1 MVHQWF
7 TKTRFIAGQ
16 WMALSIALNIAPD
29 ACAGSLEHR
38 GPLQV
43 HHSCMMILCIL
54 APQII
59 RFMPYSP
66 DKELFVNKLFRWLSG
81 LFGNQKSSSSITQE
95 IANTAPLSE
104 QQIQSIV
111 TNQNPRFDLQQLI
124 SAGGQSVGKQR
135 DLNEDSLLAMTT
147 TMAGNSGNLPFGLY
161 IIADGMGGH
170 QFGEVASNAAIR
182 TVAGYVLR
190 KFHPYLFH
198 VKTDTMDESFQ
209 EIMQAAVT
217 DAQRAIQREAPGSGT
232 TLTAALVVGQQITVA
247 HVGDSRAY
255 FIYPDGR
262 LEPITRDH
270 SLVKRLEELGHIT
283 PDEAANYPHRNVL
296 YRALG
301 QGEILDPDIFT
312 IGFPQPGYLM
322 ICSDGL
328 WGVVA
333 EQDLIKAIIES
344 PNLQRACQN
353 LVSAA
358 NTAGG
363 PDNIS
368 VVLVQLIG

>member
-1 MVHQWF
+1 VDKFFSWLF
-7 TKTRFIAGQ
+7 GKRSAPTKTI
-16 WMALSIALNIAPD
+16 D
-29 ACAGSLEHR
+29 
-38 GPLQV
+38 
-43 HHSCMMILCIL
+43 
-54 APQII
+54 
-59 RFMPYSP
+59 
-66 DKELFVNKLFRWLSG
+66 
-81 LFGNQKSSSSITQE
+81 T
-95 IANTAPLSE
+95 ANTAPLTEE
-104 QQIQSIV
+104 QLKSIV
-111 TNQNPRFDLQQLI
+111 NNQNPHFDLQQLI

-135 DLNEDSLLAMTT
+135 ELNEDSLLTITT

-190 KFHPYLFH
+190 KFHPYLFQ

-209 EIMQAAVT
+209 EIMQAAVSE
-217 DAQRAIQREAPGSGT
+217 AQRSIQREAPGSGT

-255 FIYPDGR
+255 FVYPDGR
-262 LEPITRDH
+262 IEAITRDH
-270 SLVKRLEELGHIT
+270 SLVQRLQELGHIT
-283 PDEAANYPHRNVL
+283 QEEAENYPHRNVL

-301 QGEILDPDIFT
+301 QGEILEPDIFN
-312 IGFPQPGYLM
+312 IGFPQPGILM
-322 ICSDGL
+322 LCSDGL

-333 EQDLIKAIIES
+333 EQDLVRSINEA

-353 LVSAA
+353 LVTAA
-358 NTAGG
+358 NIAGG

-368 VVLVQLIG
+368 VVLAQLIG